1 MSDSQN
7 QVRAAAA
14 NEFRRS
20 PALQAEFTSEQ
31 AYAAYR
37 CAMDRGAARI
47 FGPAVPTKS
56 YTAHSASGARVDAVS
71 AAPGQPS
78 MNIQVVRPGQ
88 PTMNIQVGRAV
99 ARDDREAIKS
109 IVREFQQTH
118 RPGSYRVDEVAAFI
132 AERVGLTQ
140 AQAYYAHEQSVMSTS
155 AVA

>member
-1 MSDSQN
+1 MTNSQE

-20 PALQAEFTSEQ
+20 PALQAEFASEQ

-47 FGPAVPTKS
+47 FAPAVPTKT
-56 YTAHSASGARVDAVS
+56 YTAQTARGDRVDAVS
-71 AAPGQPS
+71 AAPGQS
-78 MNIQVVRPGQ
+78 GINIQ
-88 PTMNIQVGRAV
+88 IGRAV
-99 ARDDREAIKS
+99 TRDDREAIKM

-132 AERVGLTQ
+132 AERAGLTQ
-140 AQAYYAHEQSVMSTS
+140 AQARYAHEQSCSLS
-155 AVA
+155 QAVN

>member
-1 MSDSQN
+1 MTNYQE

-47 FGPAVPTKS
+47 FAPAVPTKS

-71 AAPGQPS
+71 AAPGQLS
-78 MNIQVVRPGQ
+78 
-88 PTMNIQVGRAV
+88 MNIQVGRAV

-118 RPGSYRVDEVAAFI
+118 RPGSYMLDEVAGFI
-132 AERVGLTQ
+132 AERAGLTQ
-140 AQAYYAHEQSVMSTS
+140 AQARYAHEQSCSLS
-155 AVA
+155 QAVN